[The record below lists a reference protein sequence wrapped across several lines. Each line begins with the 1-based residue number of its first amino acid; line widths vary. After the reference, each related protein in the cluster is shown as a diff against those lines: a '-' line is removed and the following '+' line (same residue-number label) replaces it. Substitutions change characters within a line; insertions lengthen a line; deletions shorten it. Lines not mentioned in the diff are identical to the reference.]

1 MSLDAQFWN
10 EERDELY
17 KIMLPLLQS
26 AAIAGAKNALEGLVD
41 EIGMGVDWGLVN
53 TAVQKWASRYAYD
66 LVSEITDTSKEYL
79 QKAVSEWIASG
90 QALDELM
97 TSIAPMF
104 GADRAEMIAVT
115 EVTRA
120 FAEGNKATWEESVVV
135 DGMKWMTAEDED
147 VCPLCNHMDG
157 VGGLTVRFGEPF
169 KTRKGGEEFDNPP
182 AHVNCR
188 CYLQP
193 VVSVS

>member
-1 MSLDAQFWN
+1 M
-10 EERDELY
+10 
-17 KIMLPLLQS
+17 
-26 AAIAGAKNALEGLVD
+26 
-41 EIGMGVDWGLVN
+41 
-53 TAVQKWASRYAYD
+53 
-66 LVSEITDTSKEYL
+66 

-120 FAEGNKATWEESVVV
+120 FAEGNKATWEESGVVEA
-135 DGMKWMTAEDED
+135 MRWMTAQDEM
-147 VCPLCNHMDG
+147 VCPVCAPLAG
-157 VGGLTVRFGEPF
+157 KKRT
-169 KTRKGGEEFDNPP
+169 FDDDLPP